1 MKKVRVV
8 VLKREGEMWESNEK
22 IEKVI
27 AREGWIRGGKV
38 RAGDIVIIMGNSKRI
53 LRAGKDEE
61 IEKIM
66 KKDVRVIGIC
76 YGMEYLAWRS
86 GGEIEEGVKIKGN
99 REGKWYNHND
109 RVVKLGKGWRGTKKR
124 GMYIEGRTRK
134 WKGYQ
139 YHPEHNK
146 ETMKEML
153 KEIDRMKREMGG
165 KSERS
170 EHVVKD
176 IVKGVSEATDK

>member
-1 MKKVRVV
+1 
-8 VLKREGEMWESNEK
+8 
-22 IEKVI
+22 
-27 AREGWIRGGKV
+27 
-38 RAGDIVIIMGNSKRI
+38 
-53 LRAGKDEE
+53 
-61 IEKIM
+61 
-66 KKDVRVIGIC
+66 
-76 YGMEYLAWRS
+76 
-86 GGEIEEGVKIKGN
+86 
-99 REGKWYNHND
+99 
-109 RVVKLGKGWRGTKKR
+109 
-124 GMYIEGRTRK
+124 MYIEGRTRK

>member
-1 MKKVRVV
+1 MV

-22 IEKVI
+22 LEKVI

-38 RAGDIVIIMGNSKRI
+38 REGDIVIILGNSKRI
-53 LRAGKDEE
+53 LRAGKDDE

-66 KKDVRVIGIC
+66 KKEVRVIGIC

-86 GGEIEEGVKIKGN
+86 GGEIEEGVKMKGN

-153 KEIDRMKREMGG
+153 KEIDKMKRELRAQRGVVKEVG
-165 KSERS
+165 RERM
-170 EHVVKD
+170 VKD
-176 IVKGVSEATDK
+176 IGKG

>member
-76 YGMEYLAWRS
+76 
-86 GGEIEEGVKIKGN
+86 
-99 REGKWYNHND
+99 
-109 RVVKLGKGWRGTKKR
+109 
-124 GMYIEGRTRK
+124 
-134 WKGYQ
+134 
-139 YHPEHNK
+139 
-146 ETMKEML
+146 
-153 KEIDRMKREMGG
+153 
-165 KSERS
+165 
-170 EHVVKD
+170 
-176 IVKGVSEATDK
+176 